1 LYLFPRRSTWL
12 SRQTSIN
19 TTLAKNPFRAQLEAM
34 KSKYISTCIIV
45 LILAVMYA
53 VSIGTAD
60 AGSTGRIIVSADP
73 NLGRTSVVTL
83 RIDGRTVANISRGNQ
98 FNRSVLTGRRVLAV
112 SNATAGS
119 RFSSTVVDVERGRTY
134 TFTVRR
140 RGSNNVVLVPQGQF

>member
-1 LYLFPRRSTWL
+1 MT
-12 SRQTSIN
+12 SR
-19 TTLAKNPFRAQLEAM
+19 
-34 KSKYISTCIIV
+34 YISMCRIF
-45 LILAVMYA
+45 LMLGLMCA

-60 AGSTGRIIVSADP
+60 AGSTGRLIVSADP

-83 RIDGRTVANISRGNQ
+83 RIDGRTAANIRRGNQ
-98 FNRSVLTGRRVLAV
+98 FNRSVSTGRRVLAV

-119 RFSSTVVDVERGRTY
+119 RFSSTVVDVRRGRTY

>member
-1 LYLFPRRSTWL
+1 MKAKYVST
-12 SRQTSIN
+12 
-19 TTLAKNPFRAQLEAM
+19 
-34 KSKYISTCIIV
+34 YIFV
-45 LILAVMYA
+45 LILGLMYA

-60 AGSTGRIIVSADP
+60 AGSTGRLIVSTDP

-83 RIDGRTVANISRGNQ
+83 RIDGRTVANISRGSQ

-112 SNATAGS
+112 STGLRGS
-119 RFSSTVVDVERGRTY
+119 RFSSTVVDVQRNRTY